1 MTRKFFVGGNWKMNG
16 TKSSIDEICSWLV
29 SGPLDPNCEVV
40 VGVPGCYL
48 QHVADKLAGSSV
60 AVAAPY
66 EADPRIGKAINPSP
80 AESRVDPYYNV
91 SHLILIQ

>member
-1 MTRKFFVGGNWKMNG
+1 MSVKVSVFQCPHQSKLVREIPRTAKKMAFRIVLG
-16 TKSSIDEICSWLV
+16 L
-29 SGPLDPNCEVV
+29 
-40 VGVPGCYL
+40 
-48 QHVADKLAGSSV
+48 LAVSSV

-66 EADPRIGKAINPSP
+66 PEALDAEADPRVGKAINPSP